1 MRFIKKMKDNN
12 YAIIMAGGQGTRF
25 WPWSTE
31 DKPKQFLNVVG
42 NSSLI
47 DLTFKR
53 IEKFIKRENIFI
65 VADKKYLYLVKESIK
80 DFKEE
85 NFIEEPEPKNT
96 APCLILSNI
105 FISRLNSDANILV
118 VPADHYILNE
128 DMFSQQFSDALKRVS
143 ESDVIITSGIKPNIP
158 HSGYGYIKFDK
169 NKFAKLNKTEFY
181 KVLEFKEKPDSKT
194 AEKYIK
200 SGAYLWNSG
209 MFVYNL
215 KAFKK
220 LLYEY
225 SEYYFNEYEKL
236 EKSFDDF
243 REVIKIYSK
252 MKPESIDYALM
263 EKVKEVELF
272 EAKFRWS
279 DVGSWTSVYELKEK
293 DEFGNVKDD
302 NSIVIDSENTLLFN
316 TESKPIAIIGLNNVF
331 IINTKNG
338 ILVSNKNSLQRV
350 KEVIRKLKN

>member
-1 MRFIKKMKDNN
+1 
-12 YAIIMAGGQGTRF
+12 MAGGQGTRF

-31 DKPKQFLNVVG
+31 EKPKQFLNVVG
-42 NSSLI
+42 DSSLI

-53 IEKFIKRENIFI
+53 LEKFIKRENIFI

-80 DFKEE
+80 DFMEE

-105 FISRLNSDANILV
+105 FISKLNPEANILV
-118 VPADHYILNE
+118 VPADHYILDE
-128 DMFSQQFSDALKRVS
+128 DVFSQQFSDALKRVS
-143 ESDVIITSGIKPNIP
+143 KSDVIITSGIKPNIP
-158 HSGYGYIKFDK
+158 HTGYGYIKFDK
-169 NKFAKLNKTEFY
+169 NKFSKLNKTEFY
-181 KVLEFKEKPDSKT
+181 KVLEFKEKPDFKT

-200 SGAYLWNSG
+200 SGTYFWNSG

-215 KAFKK
+215 KTFKK
-220 LLYEY
+220 LLYKY

-279 DVGSWTSVYELKEK
+279 DVGSWTSVYELEEK

-316 TESKPIAIIGLNNVF
+316 TESKPIAIIGLKNVF
-331 IINTKNG
+331 VINTENG
-338 ILVSNKNSLQRV
+338 ILVSDKDSLQRV
-350 KEVIRKLKN
+350 KEVIRKIKN

>member
-1 MRFIKKMKDNN
+1 
-12 YAIIMAGGQGTRF
+12 MAGGQGTRF

-31 DKPKQFLNVVG
+31 EKPKQFLNVVG

-47 DLTFKR
+47 NLTYKR
-53 IEKFIKRENIFI
+53 LEKFIKRENIFI

-80 DFKEE
+80 DFREE

-105 FISRLNSDANILV
+105 FISRINPDANILV
-118 VPADHYILNE
+118 VPADHYILDE
-128 DMFSQQFSDALKRVS
+128 EIFSQQFSDALKRVS
-143 ESDVIITSGIKPNIP
+143 KTDVIITSGIKPNIP
-158 HSGYGYIKFDK
+158 HTGYGYIKFDK
-169 NKFAKLNKTEFY
+169 NKFSKYNKTEFY
-181 KVLEFKEKPDSKT
+181 KVIEFKEKPDIET

-200 SGAYLWNSG
+200 DGTYLWNSG
-209 MFVYNL
+209 MFVYNSR
-215 KAFKK
+215 AFKK

-236 EKSFDDF
+236 EKFFDDF

-302 NSIVIDSENTLLFN
+302 NSIIIDSKDSLVFN
-316 TESKPIAIIGLNNVF
+316 TEVKPIAIIGLNNVF
-331 IINTKNG
+331 VINTENG
-338 ILVSNKNSLQRV
+338 ILVSNKDSLQRV
-350 KEVIRKLKN
+350 KEVIEKIKN